1 MLLHNSSLPAL
12 LGSDVLIL
20 SITCKAMVHNL
31 SEYISNSFTF
41 WYGNYLIL
49 QKFKYL
55 FSTVIQGTMSPIS
68 GITPRNCL

>member
-41 WYGNYLIL
+41 WYENYNL
-49 QKFKYL
+49 QNFKYL